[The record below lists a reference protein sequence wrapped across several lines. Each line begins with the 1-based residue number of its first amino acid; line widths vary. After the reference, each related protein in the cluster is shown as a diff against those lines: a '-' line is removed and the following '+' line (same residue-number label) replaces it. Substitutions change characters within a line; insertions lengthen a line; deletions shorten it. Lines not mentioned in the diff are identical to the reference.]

1 MVMVDAASLLAA
13 RSKNLSTF
21 VSAKE
26 GVLSWRWQL
35 LETGVVGIL
44 DIGQNCV

>member
-1 MVMVDAASLLAA
+1 MVDAAYLLAA

-21 VSAKE
+21 VFAKE
-26 GVLSWRWQL
+26 GVLGWRWQI

-44 DIGQNCV
+44 DIRENCV